1 MAVVYRPQR
10 GVNCPTEG
18 VGPQICELV
27 GAGCWVVEALEVIG
41 VDRQE
46 VKVGAIREH
55 LRD

>member
-18 VGPQICELV
+18 VRPQICELV
-27 GAGCWVVEALEVIG
+27 GAGCWVIEALEVIG